1 MYTRQIVAAKA
12 SVVYLTLPAW
22 FKLLAKNALIFAS
35 PFQHFGNAW
44 GKVGEE
50 DGNTIEIHTSRGGA
64 YNVLI
69 VADRA
74 DKCATTMCPQELE
87 YIPQVDVA
95 YDAQSLP

>member
-1 MYTRQIVAAKA
+1 MYKRQIVAAKA

-74 DKCATTMCPQELE
+74 DMCATTMCPQEVE
-87 YIPQVDVA
+87 FIPKTDA
-95 YDAQSLP
+95 APDAQSLP